1 MEGSTYLSLK
11 TSSIALKE
19 PLNMT
24 TQSVILYIP
33 LGSGTFFKLEMPCF
47 FALQLDPAVQRGRG
61 HAQRSWYRNGLR

>member
-24 TQSVILYIP
+24 TQSVILLVVALFLNCRVSSLFSLILQYKEGVDMLREAGI
-33 LGSGTFFKLEMPCF
+33 EMGY
-47 FALQLDPAVQRGRG
+47 DED
-61 HAQRSWYRNGLR
+61 LR

>member
-24 TQSVILYIP
+24 TQSVILLVEALFLNCRVSSLFSLILQYKEGVDMLREAGI
-33 LGSGTFFKLEMPCF
+33 EMGY
-47 FALQLDPAVQRGRG
+47 DED
-61 HAQRSWYRNGLR
+61 LR

>member
-24 TQSVILYIP
+24 TQSVILLVVALFLNCRVSSLFSLILQYKEGVDMLREAGI
-33 LGSGTFFKLEMPCF
+33 EM
-47 FALQLDPAVQRGRG
+47 G
-61 HAQRSWYRNGLR
+61 HDEDLR